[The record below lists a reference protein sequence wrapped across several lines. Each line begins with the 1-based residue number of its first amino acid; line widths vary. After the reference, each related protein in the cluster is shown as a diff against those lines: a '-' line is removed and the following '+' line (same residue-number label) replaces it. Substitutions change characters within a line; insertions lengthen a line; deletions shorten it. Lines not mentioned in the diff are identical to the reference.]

1 VTYVIKEP
9 CSGAQTRSVA
19 GPDDSGAGLAMFLI
33 FTAAVLIV
41 TGAVAVVALVGTW
54 WMLAVGFAVHVAMT
68 IVVVLTIV
76 EVMAGHA
83 HMIVGR
89 RGAPPVQGGR
99 RFHVRGET
107 MTAL

>member
-1 VTYVIKEP
+1 VADVIKVP
-9 CSGAQTRSVA
+9 WLDVSRPTGGSPAHARSVA

-54 WMLAVGFAVHVAMT
+54 WMLAVGFAMHVAMT

-76 EVMAGHA
+76 EVMAGRDH
-83 HMIVGR
+83 VLVRRRRSGR
-89 RGAPPVQGGR
+89 PLG
-99 RFHVRGET
+99 
-107 MTAL
+107 